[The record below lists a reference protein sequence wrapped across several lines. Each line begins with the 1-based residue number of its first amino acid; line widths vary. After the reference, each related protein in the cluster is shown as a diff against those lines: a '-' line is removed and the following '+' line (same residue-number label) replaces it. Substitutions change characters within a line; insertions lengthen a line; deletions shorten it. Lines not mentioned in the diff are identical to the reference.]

1 MIPWDQEM
9 NTMLIDHW
17 KRGYSASQSARI
29 IGETFSHVVSR
40 NAIIGKRSRM
50 GLVRNISKEYFRT
63 SAQRAEEL
71 ASKNVV
77 ENERKRLK
85 RAEKMA
91 ALKASKAR
99 DAEIKRLRE
108 AVKHAQETEKEVPV
122 AVMTTNTRD
131 AVVGLKRN
139 QCRFPI
145 GIVGA
150 PDFHFCHEVKDEGSS
165 YCAHHRAICCIKVPL
180 KMKAA

>member
-1 MIPWDQEM
+1 MIPWNDEM
-9 NTMLIDHW
+9 HAMLIDHW
-17 KRGYSASQSARI
+17 KRGYAASQSARI
-29 IGETFSHVVSR
+29 IGETYNHVVSR

-50 GLVRNISKEYFRT
+50 GLVRNLDPKLYNTTKAERIAKQ
-63 SAQRAEEL
+63 SATYNA
-71 ASKNVV
+71 
-77 ENERKRLK
+77 RKRLK

-99 DAEIKRLRE
+99 DAEVKRLRE
-108 AVKHAQETEKEVPV
+108 AVKHAQETEKEVPI
-122 AVMTTNTRD
+122 AVMTTYTRD

-150 PDFHFCHEVKDEGSS
+150 PDFHFCHEVKDDGSS
-165 YCAHHRAICCIKVPL
+165 YCAHHRAICSMKVPL
-180 KMKAA
+180 KMKVA

>member
-1 MIPWDQEM
+1 MIPWDDEM
-9 NTMLIDHW
+9 HAMLIDHW
-17 KRGYSASQSARI
+17 KRGYAASQSARI
-29 IGETFSHVVSR
+29 IGETYGHVVSR

-50 GLVRNISKEYFRT
+50 GLVRHLDHSMYNTTKAEKIAKQ
-63 SAQRAEEL
+63 SATYNA
-71 ASKNVV
+71 
-77 ENERKRLK
+77 RKRLK

-99 DAEIKRLRE
+99 EAEIKRLRE
-108 AVKHAQETEKEVPV
+108 AVKYAQETERERAIDVLSIY
-122 AVMTTNTRD
+122 TRD

-145 GIVGA
+145 GIVGL

-165 YCAHHRAICCIKVPL
+165 YCAHHRAICSIKVPL
-180 KMKAA
+180 KMKVA

>member
-1 MIPWDQEM
+1 MIPWNDEM
-9 NTMLIDHW
+9 HAMLIDHW
-17 KRGYSASQSARI
+17 KRGDAASQSARI
-29 IGETFSHVVSR
+29 IGETYSLVVSR

-50 GLVRNISKEYFRT
+50 GLVRHLDHSMYNT
-63 SAQRAEEL
+63 TRAEKI
-71 ASKNVV
+71 AKQSATYNA
-77 ENERKRLK
+77 RKRLK

-108 AVKHAQETEKEVPV
+108 AVKHAQETEKEVPI
-122 AVMTTNTRD
+122 AVMTTYTRD

-145 GIVGA
+145 GIVGS
-150 PDFHFCHEVKDEGSS
+150 PDFHFCHEVKDDGSS
-165 YCAHHRAICCIKVPL
+165 YCAHHRSVCCIKVPL
-180 KMKAA
+180 KMKVA

>member
-29 IGETFSHVVSR
+29 IGETYGHVVSR

-50 GLVRNISKEYFRT
+50 GLVRHLDHAMYNT
-63 SAQRAEEL
+63 TRAEKI
-71 ASKNVV
+71 AKQSATYNA
-77 ENERKRLK
+77 RQRLK
-85 RAEKMA
+85 RAEKIA

-108 AVKHAQETEKEVPV
+108 AVKHAQETEKETAIDVLSIY
-122 AVMTTNTRD
+122 TRD

-145 GIVGA
+145 NIVGA
-150 PDFHFCHEVKDEGSS
+150 PDFHFCHEVKDDGSS